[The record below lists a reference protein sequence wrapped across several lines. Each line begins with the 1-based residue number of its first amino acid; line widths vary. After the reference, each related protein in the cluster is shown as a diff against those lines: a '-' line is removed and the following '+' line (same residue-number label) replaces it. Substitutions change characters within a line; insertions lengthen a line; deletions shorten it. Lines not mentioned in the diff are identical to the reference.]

1 MFTCILRKSMR
12 NMQACVEVGLIEHV
26 LRRLPKADTVVAG
39 KLTSRTPVFI
49 TPSRDTRHSW
59 SRYAL

>member
-39 KLTSRTPVFI
+39 KGDI
-49 TPSRDTRHSW
+49 RHKSHIH
-59 SRYAL
+59 R